1 MVADT
6 KEVADKAGV
15 AVIKVAAVKEEM
27 AAAVATKAAAVS
39 GAMAAAAIV
48 RIEIHKGTN
57 QTMHFANRKAGG
69 TQNHENNN

>member
-1 MVADT
+1 MA
-6 KEVADKAGV
+6 AA
-15 AVIKVAAVKEEM
+15 AVIKV
-27 AAAVATKAAAVS
+27 AAVS

-57 QTMHFANRKAGG
+57 QTMHFANRMAGG